1 MLNMQVKIDGL
12 DNLEEALRRAP
23 ELTVSEIG
31 GAIQKSLVT
40 ISSQAKREAPVNKGF
55 GGGTLRQKISMPIM
69 LTKLRGK
76 VESTAPYSIYVHE
89 GTRKHIIRPRIKKG
103 LANVRMGKYFGKIVK
118 HPGTKANPFFK
129 RAFDKSESK
138 MSSFFNKALEN
149 IIKSFT

>member
-76 VESTAPYSIYVHE
+76 VESTAPYSIFVHE

-129 RAFDKSESK
+129 RAFNKSESK

>member
-12 DNLEEALRRAP
+12 DKLKEALRRAP
-23 ELTVSEIG
+23 EVTAFQIG

-76 VESTAPYSIYVHE
+76 VESTAPYSIFVHE

-129 RAFDKSESK
+129 RAFNKSESK
-138 MSSFFNKALEN
+138 MSSFFNNALEN

>member
-12 DNLEEALRRAP
+12 DNLEKALQKAP
-23 ELTVSEIG
+23 EATIFQIG

-76 VESTAPYSIYVHE
+76 VESTAPYSIFVHE

-129 RAFDKSESK
+129 RAFNKSESK